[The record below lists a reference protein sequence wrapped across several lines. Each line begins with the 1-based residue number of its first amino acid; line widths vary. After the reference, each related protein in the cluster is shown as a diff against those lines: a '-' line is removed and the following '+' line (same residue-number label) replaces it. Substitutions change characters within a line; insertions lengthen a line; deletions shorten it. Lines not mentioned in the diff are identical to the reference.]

1 MAAIL
6 LLENN
11 EMPAISMFQT
21 NPVGVRLFSYVK
33 KNKKFCSD
41 KFA

>member
-11 EMPAISMFQT
+11 ETPAISMFQT

-33 KNKKFCSD
+33 KFCSD